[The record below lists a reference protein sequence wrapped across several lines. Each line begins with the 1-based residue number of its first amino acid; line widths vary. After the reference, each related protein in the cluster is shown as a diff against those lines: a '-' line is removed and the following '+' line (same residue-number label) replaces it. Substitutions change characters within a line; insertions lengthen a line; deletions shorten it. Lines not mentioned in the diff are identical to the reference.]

1 MIKGFS
7 LVEVLVVLTLT
18 LIIVSMIV
26 SNVMETNR
34 CGQKIINNQQRLE
47 SIFHTVD
54 TIKSDLTRCGMRL
67 QEAADTFGFST
78 FEYTDQ
84 SLRVL
89 YGVAEEVLLE
99 KGFPGESAITINR
112 NDYFSSRK
120 EILIYDSDRECY
132 EFNLINK
139 YEGDRLLLTYELQN
153 DYSMNS
159 TVVVLKEVQ
168 YKIYEDQN
176 ILKRKVNR
184 GYFQPMIEE
193 VTDFNVTY
201 YPESVSVLYR
211 IEVNKKEQVRGYI
224 FLVNMV
230 EK

>member
-7 LVEVLVVLTLT
+7 LVEVLVVLALT
-18 LIIVSMIV
+18 LIIVSVIV
-26 SNVMETNR
+26 SNVMESSR

-54 TIKSDLTRCGMRL
+54 TIKSDLTKCGMRL
-67 QEAADTFGFST
+67 QEAADTFGFTT
-78 FEYTDQ
+78 FEHTDQ

-99 KGFPGESAITINR
+99 KGFSGESAITVNR

-159 TVVVLKEVQ
+159 TAVVLKEVQ

-176 ILKRKVNR
+176 TLKRKVNR
-184 GYFQPMIEE
+184 GYFQPLIEE

>member
-34 CGQKIINNQQRLE
+34 CGQKIIDNQQRLE

-139 YEGDRLLLTYELQN
+139 YDGDRLLLTYELQN
-153 DYSMNS
+153 DYSINS
-159 TVVVLKEVQ
+159 TAVVLKEVQ

>member
-7 LVEVLVVLTLT
+7 LLEVLVVLALT
-18 LIIVSMIV
+18 LVLVSMIV
-26 SNVMETNR
+26 SNVMESNR
-34 CGQKIINNQQRLE
+34 CSQKIISNQQRLE

-54 TIKSDLTRCGMRL
+54 TIKTDLTSCGMRL
-67 QEAADTFGFST
+67 QEAADTFGFTT
-78 FEYTDQ
+78 FEHTDQ

-89 YGVAEEVLLE
+89 YGVGEEVLLE
-99 KGFPGESAITINR
+99 DGFLGENAITINR
-112 NDYFSSRK
+112 NDYFSKRK
-120 EILIYDSDRECY
+120 EILIYDRERECY

-139 YEGDRLLLTYELQN
+139 YEGNRLLLSYDLQN
-153 DYSMNS
+153 DYSLNS
-159 TVVVLKEVQ
+159 TAVVLKEVQ

-176 ILKRKVNR
+176 TLKRKVNR

-193 VTDFNVTY
+193 VTDFNLTY

-211 IEVNKKEQVRGYI
+211 IEINNKEQVRGYI

-230 EK
+230 GK